1 LLQICITVII
11 FIISI
16 SIIYAEAKKLYQVV
30 WDDSDPEVMERERRA
45 LRSAENELNIEGT
58 IITPKNYLE
67 KVWQAVPRC
76 KLTK

>member
-1 LLQICITVII
+1 
-11 FIISI
+11 
-16 SIIYAEAKKLYQVV
+16 V